1 MVIVKRL
8 RSQLMVMKPKEI
20 FKRNGIGQA
29 DKIRRTE
36 TIRAGLTQ
44 EGLQRRPV
52 LSWTVGIESFFICIR
67 EQNKHI

>member
-1 MVIVKRL
+1 MVIAKRL

-36 TIRAGLTQ
+36 TIRAGLT
-44 EGLQRRPV
+44 
-52 LSWTVGIESFFICIR
+52 
-67 EQNKHI
+67 